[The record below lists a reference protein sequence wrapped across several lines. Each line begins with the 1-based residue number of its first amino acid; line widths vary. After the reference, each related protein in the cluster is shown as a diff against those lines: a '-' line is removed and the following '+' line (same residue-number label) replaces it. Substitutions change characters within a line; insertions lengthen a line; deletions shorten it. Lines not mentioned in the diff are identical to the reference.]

1 MRICYYNWVD
11 YDDKRKRGGGVTV
24 YQKNVIESFNNNLDD
39 EAYFIFSG
47 VTYNPFNKKI
57 FFKKTNR
64 KYEIVNSATLAP
76 SHLSFSSSSQITHSE
91 TESVFLDIL
100 EDIGGIDIIHFNNL
114 EGIPVKVLERIKSK
128 YPNIRVIF
136 SVHNY
141 YPFCPQVNLWER
153 ETRNCKDYNGGRKCV
168 TCVTHGHGE
177 GYFKKN
183 YFLDSFLLSRNI
195 KDNSLASKFAWSA
208 AHRVNNS
215 FYKIRKLIKPI
226 ELSKPLV
233 NFSENSS
240 YFITRRQEFIN
251 AINENCDVV
260 LTVSKRVADICYYFG
275 INKNLLRVSYIGT
288 AHYSKYLQSKPKGDK
303 ITTIAYLGYM
313 RKDKGFEFFIDAL
326 RKVPSNI
333 AKNINLVVAAKR
345 HNEHYYYLLKE
356 LTSKFNNVY
365 FADGYNHKN
374 IDKILEDVDL
384 GVVPVL
390 WEDNLPQVAIEMHCR
405 RIPILTSDLGGA
417 CELHK
422 KHPRFTFKAGNYKDF
437 ITKLTDLTVNGYD
450 SLQYWTDSMSPVS
463 MEQHI
468 NELIEVYDNPANV
481 IHLEMA

>member
-24 YQKNVIESFNNNLDD
+24 YQKNIIESLNGKKENEIF
-39 EAYFIFSG
+39 FISSG
-47 VTYNPFNKKI
+47 VTYNPFSNKI
-57 FFKKTNR
+57 TYKKADK
-64 KYEIVNSATLAP
+64 KYDIINSGTLAP
-76 SHLSFSSSSQITHSE
+76 SHLSFSSYAQITHRE
-91 TESVFLDIL
+91 TEDVFMDIL
-100 EDIGGIDIIHFNNL
+100 KDIGEIDIIHFNNL
-114 EGIPVKVLERIKSK
+114 EGIPVKVLEKIKSN
-128 YPNIRVIF
+128 YPSIRVIF

-153 ETRNCKDYNGGRKCV
+153 ERKNCKDYNGGRKCV
-168 TCVTHGHGE
+168 TCVSHSHGE

-183 YFLDSFLLSRNI
+183 YFLDGILLSKNI
-195 KDNSLASKFAWSA
+195 KDNSLVSQFAWSA
-208 AHRVNNS
+208 AHKANNV

-240 YFITRRQEFIN
+240 YFIGRRQEFIN
-251 AINENCDVV
+251 AINEYCDVV
-260 LTVSKRVADICYYFG
+260 LTVSKRVADICNEFG
-275 INKNLLRVSYIGT
+275 IKRDLLRVSYIGT
-288 AHYSKYLQSKPKGDK
+288 AHYSKYLQSKPKGNK
-303 ITTIAYLGYM
+303 ISTIAYLGYM
-313 RKDKGFEFFIDAL
+313 RKDKGFEFFIDSL
-326 RKVPSNI
+326 RKVPVNI

-356 LTSKFNNVY
+356 LTSRFNNVY
-365 FADGYNHKN
+365 FADGYTHKN
-374 IDKILEDVDL
+374 IDEILEHVDL
-384 GVVPVL
+384 GIVPVL

-417 CELHK
+417 CELHR
-422 KHPRFTFKAGNYKDF
+422 KHPRFTFQAGNYKDF

-450 SLQYWTDSMSPVS
+450 SLQYWSESMSPVS
-463 MEQHI
+463 MEQHV
-468 NELIEVYDNPANV
+468 NELIEFYDNPNKI